1 VDDVTFS
8 GPLFDGTAAR
18 AASDGTTAARK
29 KIAAE
34 GAKMTEALLAGSI
47 RVHGSGRAE
56 RAVTTTDVSRVY
68 QTGKYSLPVAV
79 SMDET
84 VVTSDLATYGPWLE
98 GTGSRNETT
107 RFKGYHSFRLACQQ
121 LDGMAQDIA
130 EAAFAPYLGRMQ

>member
-1 VDDVTFS
+1 MPDVTVS

-18 AASDGTTAARK
+18 AARDGTTAARK

-34 GAKMTEALLAGSI
+34 GLKLTEALLESSI
-47 RVHGSGRAE
+47 RVHASGRAE
-56 RAVTTTDVSRVY
+56 RAVTTADASRVY

-79 SMDET
+79 MPSET

-107 RFKGYHSFRLACQQ
+107 RFKGYHSFRLAAQQ
-121 LDGMAQDIA
+121 LDARARAIA
-130 EAAFAPYLGRMQ
+130 EGAFAHYVGRMQ